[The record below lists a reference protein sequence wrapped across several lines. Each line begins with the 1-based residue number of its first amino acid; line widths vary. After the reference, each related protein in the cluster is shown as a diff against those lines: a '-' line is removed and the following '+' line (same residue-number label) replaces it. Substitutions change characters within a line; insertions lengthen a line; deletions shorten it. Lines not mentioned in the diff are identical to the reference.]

1 MVDGYILLGRQH
13 LRNDYDDNI
22 IMEKVFHSIQEAI
35 KASYQIYVE
44 VRHALVSEMTREYDD
59 IDTPYKRN
67 HFNKETGEFYIE
79 DIDGY
84 YTGMTIKKVSID
96 LDSIQEERLNHN
108 YGSEAYIIYGFR
120 RLKPN
125 ENTIEHYISDIV
137 YPNLQTA
144 INESHKLYEEKL
156 ELIKD
161 DCIINNVSIIA
172 NCFDNETG
180 RFLVSNMD
188 GHYIEG
194 DIKKV
199 HIFPSNKDN
208 LSCLDEDEALD
219 NIYSLN
225 QY

>member
-1 MVDGYILLGRQH
+1 MIDGYILLGRQH

-22 IMEKVFHSIQEAI
+22 IMEKVFHSLQEAI

-67 HFNKETGEFYIE
+67 HFNEETGEFYIE

-84 YTGMTIKKVSID
+84 YTGMTIKKVSLD
-96 LDSIQEERLNHN
+96 LDSVQEERLRNN
-108 YGSEAYIIYGFR
+108 YGSEAYVIYGFR

-125 ENTIEHYISDIV
+125 ETKIEHYISDIV
-137 YPNLQTA
+137 YPNLPTA

-156 ELIKD
+156 EILKED
-161 DCIINNVSIIA
+161 SIIA

-188 GHYIEG
+188 GYYIEG

-199 HIFPSNKDN
+199 YVFPRNN
-208 LSCLDEDEALD
+208 
-219 NIYSLN
+219 NIEYLN
-225 QY
+225 D

>member
-1 MVDGYILLGRQH
+1 MIDGYILLGRQH

-22 IMEKVFHSIQEAI
+22 IMEKVFHSLQEAI

-67 HFNKETGEFYIE
+67 HFNEETGEFYIE

-96 LDSIQEERLNHN
+96 LDSVQEERLKNN

-120 RLKPN
+120 ILKPN
-125 ENTIEHYISDIV
+125 ETKIEHYISDIV
-137 YPNLQTA
+137 YPNLTVA
-144 INESHKLYEEKL
+144 ITESRILYEEKKH
-156 ELIKD
+156 ELLKWG
-161 DCIINNVSIIA
+161 SIIA

-188 GHYIEG
+188 GYYIEG

-199 HIFPSNKDN
+199 HLFPRNN
-208 LSCLDEDEALD
+208 
-219 NIYSLN
+219 NIEYLN
-225 QY
+225 D

>member
-22 IMEKVFHSIQEAI
+22 IMEKVFHSLQEAI
-35 KASYQIYVE
+35 KTSYQIYVE
-44 VRHALVSEMTREYDD
+44 VRHVIVSEMTCEYDD

-67 HFNKETGEFYIE
+67 HFNEETGEFYIE

-84 YTGMTIKKVSID
+84 YTGMTIKKVTLD
-96 LDSIQEERLNHN
+96 LDSIQEERLKNNH
-108 YGSEAYIIYGFR
+108 GSEAYVIYGFR

-125 ENTIEHYISDIV
+125 ETKIEHYISDIV
-137 YPNLQTA
+137 YPNLPTA
-144 INESHKLYEEKL
+144 INESRKLYKERF
-156 ELIKD
+156 ELLKKD
-161 DCIINNVSIIA
+161 SIIA

-188 GHYIEG
+188 GYYIEG

-199 HIFPSNKDN
+199 HLFPRNN
-208 LSCLDEDEALD
+208 
-219 NIYSLN
+219 NIEYF
-225 QY
+225 